1 MADGNNFLL
10 KGKKRVYLYNTKS
23 SVHELV
29 GALIVD
35 KDAPLMDGQTEVA
48 PQDNVDHQYW
58 NGTTWVTT
66 IIITYGINNDKSL
79 GAITRHPQGYILQAN
94 ETFTKPAD
102 GLYEPKWNGSTWV
115 GISAEEYLKK
125 HPVEPAK
132 PTSQDV
138 AMAGLLK
145 DAAQFKATSTKQDIL
160 NAQLLKDLM
169 AEKQKSVKQDTLNAQ
184 LLKDVASLKLQL
196 KNSTTTA

>member
-1 MADGNNFLL
+1 MADGNSFLL
-10 KGKKRVYLYNTKS
+10 KDKKRVYLYNTKS

-35 KDAPLMDGQTEVA
+35 KDAPLMDGQTEVV
-48 PQDNVDHQYW
+48 PQDNVDRQYW
-58 NGTTWVTT
+58 NGTAWVTT
-66 IIITYGINNDKSL
+66 IVITYGINDDKSL
-79 GAITRHPQGYILQAN
+79 GAIIRHPQGYVLQAN

-102 GLYEPKWNGSTWV
+102 GLYEPTWNGSTWV

-132 PTSQDV
+132 PTTQQT

-145 DAAQFKATSTKQDIL
+145 D
-160 NAQLLKDLM
+160 M
-169 AEKQKSVKQDTLNAQ
+169 SVIKIDSKLQDTLNANVMKAMAQQKLEQAKVNATILKQ
-184 LLKDVASLKLQL
+184 LADL
-196 KNSTTTA
+196 KNANKATA

>member
-1 MADGNNFLL
+1 MADGNSFLL
-10 KGKKRVYLYNTKS
+10 KDKKRVYLYNTKS

-35 KDAPLMDGQTEVA
+35 KDAPLMDGQTEVV
-48 PQDNVDHQYW
+48 PQDNVDRQYW
-58 NGTTWVTT
+58 NGTAWVTT
-66 IIITYGINNDKSL
+66 IVITYGINDDKSL
-79 GAITRHPQGYILQAN
+79 GAIIRHPQGYVLQAN

-132 PTSQDV
+132 PTTQQT

-145 DAAQFKATSTKQDIL
+145 D
-160 NAQLLKDLM
+160 M
-169 AEKQKSVKQDTLNAQ
+169 SVIKIDSKLQDTLNANVMKAMAQQKLEQAKVNATILKQ
-184 LLKDVASLKLQL
+184 LADL
-196 KNSTTTA
+196 KNANKATA

>member
-10 KGKKRVYLYNTKS
+10 KDKKRVYLYNTKS

-35 KDAPLMDGQTEVA
+35 KDAPLMDGQTEVV
-48 PQDNVDHQYW
+48 PQDNVDRQYW
-58 NGTTWVTT
+58 NGTAWVTT
-66 IIITYGINNDKSL
+66 IVITYGINDDKSL
-79 GAITRHPQGYILQAN
+79 GAIIRHPQGYVLQAN

-132 PTSQDV
+132 PTTQQT

-145 DAAQFKATSTKQDIL
+145 D
-160 NAQLLKDLM
+160 M
-169 AEKQKSVKQDTLNAQ
+169 SVIKIDSKLQDTLNANVMKAMAQQKLEQAKVNATILKQ
-184 LLKDVASLKLQL
+184 LADL
-196 KNSTTTA
+196 KNANKATA

>member
-10 KGKKRVYLYNTKS
+10 KDKKRVYLYNTKS

-35 KDAPLMDGQTEVA
+35 KDAPLMDGQTEVV
-48 PQDNVDHQYW
+48 PQDNVDRQYW
-58 NGTTWVTT
+58 NGTAWVTT
-66 IIITYGINNDKSL
+66 IVITYGINDDKSL
-79 GAITRHPQGYILQAN
+79 GAIIRHPQGYVLQAD

-132 PTSQDV
+132 PTTQQT

-145 DAAQFKATSTKQDIL
+145 D
-160 NAQLLKDLM
+160 M
-169 AEKQKSVKQDTLNAQ
+169 SVIKIDSKLQDTLNANVMKAMAQQKLEQAKVNATILKQ
-184 LLKDVASLKLQL
+184 LADL
-196 KNSTTTA
+196 KNANKATA

>member
-66 IIITYGINNDKSL
+66 IVITYGINNDKSL
-79 GAITRHPQGYILQAN
+79 GAITRHPQGYTLQAN
-94 ETFTKPAD
+94 ETFNKPAD
-102 GLYEPKWNGSTWV
+102 GLYEPTWNGSTWV
-115 GISAEEYLKK
+115 GISEAEYLNK
-125 HPVEPAK
+125 HSVEPAK
-132 PTSQDV
+132 PTAQQM
-138 AMAGLLK
+138 AMASLLK
-145 DAAQFKATSTKQDIL
+145 DVSAIKVDS
-160 NAQLLKDLM
+160 
-169 AEKQKSVKQDTLNAQ
+169 KSQDTLNANVMKQ
-184 LLKDVASLKLQL
+184 LADQKLEQAKVNATILKQLADL
-196 KNSTTTA
+196 KNTNKATA

>member
-10 KGKKRVYLYNTKS
+10 KDKKRVYLYNTKS

-35 KDAPLMDGQTEVA
+35 KDAPLMDGQTEVV
-48 PQDNVDHQYW
+48 PQDNVDRQYW
-58 NGTTWVTT
+58 NGTAWVTT
-66 IIITYGINNDKSL
+66 IVITYGINDDKSL
-79 GAITRHPQGYILQAN
+79 GAIIRHPQGYVLQAN

-125 HPVEPAK
+125 HPVAPIK
-132 PTSQDV
+132 PSDQQKVTMAQQADITQLQKMVMSQQSTMTQMQKTI
-138 AMAGLLK
+138 MAQQSTITELK
-145 DAAQFKATSTKQDIL
+145 KGA
-160 NAQLLKDLM
+160 N
-169 AEKQKSVKQDTLNAQ
+169 
-184 LLKDVASLKLQL
+184 
-196 KNSTTTA
+196 

>member
-10 KGKKRVYLYNTKS
+10 KDKKRVYLYNTKS

-35 KDAPLMDGQTEVA
+35 KDTPLMDGQTEVV
-48 PQDNVDHQYW
+48 PQDNVDRQYW
-58 NGTTWVTT
+58 NRTAWVTT
-66 IIITYGINNDKSL
+66 IVITYGINDDKSL
-79 GAITRHPQGYILQAN
+79 GAIIRHPQGYVLQAN

-132 PTSQDV
+132 PTTQQT

-145 DAAQFKATSTKQDIL
+145 D
-160 NAQLLKDLM
+160 M
-169 AEKQKSVKQDTLNAQ
+169 SVIKIDSKLQDTLNANVMKAMAQQKLEQAKVNATILKQ
-184 LLKDVASLKLQL
+184 LADL
-196 KNSTTTA
+196 KNANKATA

>member
-10 KGKKRVYLYNTKS
+10 KDKKRVYLYNTKS

-35 KDAPLMDGQTEVA
+35 KDAPLMDGQTEVV
-48 PQDNVDHQYW
+48 PQDNVDRQYW
-58 NGTTWVTT
+58 NGTAWVTT
-66 IIITYGINNDKSL
+66 IVITYGINDDKSL
-79 GAITRHPQGYILQAN
+79 GAIIRHPQGYGLQAN

-132 PTSQDV
+132 PTTQQT

-145 DAAQFKATSTKQDIL
+145 D
-160 NAQLLKDLM
+160 M
-169 AEKQKSVKQDTLNAQ
+169 SVIKIDSKLQDTLNANVMKAMAQQKLEQAKVNATILKQ
-184 LLKDVASLKLQL
+184 LADL
-196 KNSTTTA
+196 KNANKATA

>member
-10 KGKKRVYLYNTKS
+10 KDKKRVYLYNTKS

-35 KDAPLMDGQTEVA
+35 KDAPLMDGQTEVI
-48 PQDNVDHQYW
+48 PQDNVDRQYW
-58 NGTTWVTT
+58 NGKAWVTT
-66 IIITYGINNDKSL
+66 IVITYGINNDKSL
-79 GAITRHPQGYILQAN
+79 GAITRHPQGYTLQAN

-102 GLYEPKWNGSTWV
+102 GLYEPTWNGSTWV

-132 PTSQDV
+132 PTTQQT

-145 DAAQFKATSTKQDIL
+145 D
-160 NAQLLKDLM
+160 M
-169 AEKQKSVKQDTLNAQ
+169 SVIKIDSKLQDTLNANVMKAMAQQKLEQAKVNATILKQ
-184 LLKDVASLKLQL
+184 LADL
-196 KNSTTTA
+196 KNANKATA

>member
-1 MADGNNFLL
+1 MADGNSFLL
-10 KGKKRVYLYNTKS
+10 KDKKRVYLYNTKS

-35 KDAPLMDGQTEVA
+35 KDAPLMDGQTEVV
-48 PQDNVDHQYW
+48 PQDNVDRQYW
-58 NGTTWVTT
+58 NGTAWVTT
-66 IIITYGINNDKSL
+66 IVITYGINDDKSL
-79 GAITRHPQGYILQAN
+79 GAIIRHPQGYVLQAN

-132 PTSQDV
+132 PTTQQT

-145 DAAQFKATSTKQDIL
+145 D
-160 NAQLLKDLM
+160 M
-169 AEKQKSVKQDTLNAQ
+169 SVIKIDSKLQDTLNANVMKAMAQQKLEQAKVNATILKQ
-184 LLKDVASLKLQL
+184 LVDL
-196 KNSTTTA
+196 KNANKATA

>member
-10 KGKKRVYLYNTKS
+10 KDKKRVYLYNTKS

-35 KDAPLMDGQTEVA
+35 KDAPLMDGQTEVV
-48 PQDNVDHQYW
+48 PQDNVDRQYW
-58 NGTTWVTT
+58 NGTAWVTT
-66 IIITYGINNDKSL
+66 IVITYGINDDKSL
-79 GAITRHPQGYILQAN
+79 GAIIRHPQGYVLQAN

-115 GISAEEYLKK
+115 GISAEEYYKK
-125 HPVEPAK
+125 HPIEPAK
-132 PTSQDV
+132 PTPQQT

-145 DAAQFKATSTKQDIL
+145 DMAAVKTDS
-160 NAQLLKDLM
+160 
-169 AEKQKSVKQDTLNAQ
+169 KSQDTLNAALMKQ
-184 LLKDVASLKLQL
+184 LADQKVEQAKVNATILKQLADL
-196 KNSTTTA
+196 KNAKTTA